1 MRVVKRIIER
11 PVSVVML
18 ILAVVVFGT
27 SSLTGM
33 PLEYMPDMELPMEMV
48 MVTWAGAD
56 ADSMDR
62 LVTQVIEDKCESL
75 SNVDSISSVSNDNY
89 AMVILSYNYGT
100 DLDEAYSDLRSAMDM
115 VMMEL
120 PSGCDEPTI
129 LEMGSNSSASIMA
142 SVSTPEGL
150 ELDSYLDD
158 TVIPALESLGGVAQV
173 EVMGSRNDY
182 IRIVLDEAAMKQYG
196 LSISDIG
203 SAIATAD
210 FDMPVGDV
218 TLGTQNIALGVYGSV
233 DTDMES
239 LRSQGLDIKEAAI
252 QGTSTML
259 MSILAGTLTT
269 VVVYIPWQCWRACPG
284 RWPAPERIPPGAA
297 RPVDPS
303 RPGGGGGLRLLPG
316 RHFAADPDGHGHDG
330 QQL

>member
-33 PLEYMPDMELPMEMV
+33 PLEYMPDMEMV

-75 SNVDSISSVSNDNY
+75 SNVDSISTVSNDNY

-259 MSILAGTLTT
+259 MTILAGTLTT
-269 VVVYIPWQCWRACPG
+269 VVVYIPLAMLEGMSGQMAGLGTDTAGCCPAC
-284 RWPAPERIPPGAA
+284 
-297 RPVDPS
+297 
-303 RPGGGGGLRLLPG
+303 
-316 RHFAADPDGHGHDG
+316 
-330 QQL
+330 